1 MTLSFPVSRLD
12 ARLADSFRNYPSA
25 GGRTSESPP
34 PEYCGLPH
42 SRMCR
47 GCCRSGQN
55 SCRFVILPSMPLALT
70 QLKRVVAA
78 LLPVSILWVF
88 AACVLICGWERAEAQ
103 RQSVVASTV
112 EVTETANATRC
123 EGCPD
128 ASLLK
133 ATSPARPTFMPGLV
147 AVSGV
152 PASILAAAT
161 SPDAL
166 TSAFSHSHRFR
177 PGPPLNLLPTLRI

>member
-1 MTLSFPVSRLD
+1 MEGSRHDGGFPFFCLR
-12 ARLADSFRNYPSA
+12 P
-25 GGRTSESPP
+25 GGL
-34 PEYCGLPH
+34 CGLA
-42 SRMCR
+42 SLNFACR
-47 GCCRSGQN
+47 RSVCRSCRQIGQN
-55 SCRFVILPSMPLALT
+55 SCRFIILPSMPMPLT

-88 AACVLICGWERAEAQ
+88 AACILICGWERAEA
-103 RQSVVASTV
+103 RRPSDVASTV
-112 EVTETANATRC
+112 EVTETANATQC

-133 ATSPARPTFMPGLV
+133 ATSPARPTSRPDLE
-147 AVSGV
+147 AASSV

-161 SPDAL
+161 SPDAF

-177 PGPPLNLLPTLRI
+177 PDPPLNLLPTLRI